1 MEPQSGWKPVW
12 EAVKCEVSDTSP
24 RGSFWLT
31 KLLIAVNVIV
41 FLYTL
46 TPAARS
52 GLKPLSL
59 MPTISCIAELDCPG
73 RLLASMF
80 LHANI
85 LHLAGNMFYLYVVGD
100 NVEITLGRARYLL
113 IYLLSGILGALVHS
127 IVTLALHA
135 GEAVPFIVG
144 ASAAISG
151 LIGAYLVLYP
161 GSRMCFCLGFRL
173 IYYCTTVRAS
183 LLLSGWIALQLFL
196 SAFDTGVA
204 VLAHLGGLFTGAGLT
219 YLLADPERINRLRVL
234 LAKGDYRGLRID
246 PWELRVPSRS
256 SFLVMIMILAA
267 ILLGGLVGYT
277 VGKMAGYTGK
287 YYVVYVDYYLEAE
300 KHYRIT
306 TSYSSPDRIITSPSG
321 PSLHSTTNLE
331 RAIFIKRAWIEI
343 NDVPA
348 GYHIVESKKIRC
360 CLWINGRLIG
370 EERLIVFEE
379 TRVEK
384 SFIVSLAAL
393 GALVFLIILSFRA
406 MAEPEML
413 EVTYL
418 PKHLQER
425 LEELTG
431 NSELE
436 N

>member
-1 MEPQSGWKPVW
+1 
-12 EAVKCEVSDTSP
+12 VSDTSP

-46 TPAARS
+46 TPAARA

-85 LHLAGNMFYLYVVGD
+85 LHLAGNMFYLYIVGD
-100 NVEITLGRARYLL
+100 NVEITLGRARYLF
-113 IYLLSGILGALVHS
+113 IYFLSGVIGALVHS
-127 IVTLALHA
+127 IVTLALRA

-219 YLLADPERINRLRVL
+219 YLLADPEKIDRLRVL
-234 LAKGDYRGLRID
+234 LAKGYYRGLRID
-246 PWELRVPSRS
+246 PWELRIPSRP
-256 SFLVMIMILAA
+256 SFLIMIMILAA
-267 ILLGGLVGYT
+267 ILLGGLLGYSA
-277 VGKMAGYTGK
+277 GKMAAYTGE
-287 YYVVYVDYYLEAE
+287 YYVVYVDYLLEAE
-300 KHYRIT
+300 RGPGVIPIYP
-306 TSYSSPDRIITSPSG
+306 SPGVYSTQYDR
-321 PSLHSTTNLE
+321 
-331 RAIFIKRAWIEI
+331 AVFVKKAWVEVR
-343 NDVPA
+343 DQPA
-348 GYHIVESKKIRC
+348 QSHVVESRRVRC
-360 CLWINGRLIG
+360 CHWINGHLIS
-370 EERLIVFEE
+370 EERVIAFES

-384 SFIVSLAAL
+384 SFIVSTAIL

-406 MAEPEML
+406 MAEPEL
-413 EVTYL
+413 FEVTYV
-418 PKHLQER
+418 PKYLQEK
-425 LEELTG
+425 LEKLMG
-431 NSELE
+431 DRELE
-436 N
+436 D